1 MYGHDNFDNF
11 CTKLIYCQNYHH
23 NHKYFG
29 KLLIFMDDIE
39 IHYLHYL
46 NYFITS
52 LTD

>member
-11 CTKLIYCQNYHH
+11 CTKLIYCH